1 MADRQPQSPKLPV
14 RRGLAPLLGNRRF
27 FGQLVLV
34 ILVLFAAGSGVL
46 GGLLFVYSSD
56 LPQVRQLEDYR
67 PDVMT
72 EVFADDG
79 TPIARFA
86 MQHRVMMTYDQI
98 PPLMRNAV
106 ISVEDRNFESHWG
119 IDIFRTIRA
128 AVTDTLEL

>member
-72 EVFADDG
+72 D
-79 TPIARFA
+79 
-86 MQHRVMMTYDQI
+86 DQI

-128 AVTDTLEL
+128 AVTDTLELRYAQG